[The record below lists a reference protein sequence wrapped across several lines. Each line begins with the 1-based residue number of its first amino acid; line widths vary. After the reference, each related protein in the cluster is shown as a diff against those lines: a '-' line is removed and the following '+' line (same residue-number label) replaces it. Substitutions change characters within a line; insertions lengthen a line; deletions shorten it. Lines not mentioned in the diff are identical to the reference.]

1 MLVSMRLL
9 KGTKA
14 IESDGTMLYSQP
26 SNAWQEGIKTLKE
39 PEAST
44 VAAQTVFGLDWG
56 VIISDE
62 VQGMRT
68 LNRFYTACRMLRP
81 KSEMVIGMSATPGIT
96 SPMVR
101 RTLLAVFCALSHM
114 SCRTSWRSAASS
126 GSRPL
131 RSWVR
136 TS

>member
-14 IESDGTMLYSQP
+14 IESDGTILYSQP
-26 SNAWQEGIKTLKE
+26 SNAWQEGIKILQE
-39 PEAST
+39 PEASR

-62 VQGMRT
+62 VQGVRT

-96 SPMVR
+96 SPMVCP
-101 RTLLAVFCALSHM
+101 TLHNAFSAPSHL
-114 SCRTSWRSAASS
+114 SCRTSWQSAASS
-126 GSRPL
+126 GSRPS

>member
-1 MLVSMRLL
+1 MRVGRGRRTFHVLVRESASLRLL

-14 IESDGTMLYSQP
+14 IESDGTILYSQP
-26 SNAWQEGIKTLKE
+26 SNAWQEGIKILQE
-39 PEAST
+39 PEASR

-62 VQGMRT
+62 VQGVRT

-101 RTLLAVFCALSHM
+101 DMTRL
-114 SCRTSWRSAASS
+114 
-126 GSRPL
+126 RPWHL
-131 RSWVR
+131 PW
-136 TS
+136 